1 MKCETGQNAQLVGRI
16 VALHIGRGI
25 RLRQS
30 QPLCIPKHVLIF
42 QSFPAHAGKNV
53 VGGAVHDAV
62 QIADSIGLQ
71 AFLHGMD
78 DGDGSAHRR
87 LVVQTRAAFPGGLL
101 QLVPVQGEGHL
112 VGGHQRLALFQRRQI
127 PLKRGLLA
135 AKKFQNDGNLRVVQQ
150 VVHPVGQH
158 ALRQLDF
165 PFFMH
170 VPHQRPLHF
179 KVKPRAMADLLRKA
193 RKQLPYAA
201 ANVAAAEKSDFD
213 RRFHPSVSPLVS
225 GCVHTGAEAPS
236 GLKSR
241 PICR

>member
-1 MKCETGQNAQLVGRI
+1 MN
-16 VALHIGRGI
+16 
-25 RLRQS
+25 
-30 QPLCIPKHVLIF
+30 
-42 QSFPAHAGKNV
+42 N
-53 VGGAVHDAV
+53 
-62 QIADSIGLQ
+62 
-71 AFLHGMD
+71 
-78 DGDGSAHRR
+78 GDRSAHCRFI
-87 LVVQTRAAFPGGLL
+87 VQARAAFPGGLL
-101 QLVPVQGEGHL
+101 QLVPMQGECHF
-112 VGGHQRLALFQRRQI
+112 VGRYQCFAPFQRCQI
-127 PLKRGLLA
+127 PLERRLLPA
-135 AKKFQNDGNLRVVQQ
+135 QKFQNDGNIRVVQQ
-150 VVHPVGQH
+150 VVHPVGQY
-158 ALRQLDF
+158 ALRQIDF